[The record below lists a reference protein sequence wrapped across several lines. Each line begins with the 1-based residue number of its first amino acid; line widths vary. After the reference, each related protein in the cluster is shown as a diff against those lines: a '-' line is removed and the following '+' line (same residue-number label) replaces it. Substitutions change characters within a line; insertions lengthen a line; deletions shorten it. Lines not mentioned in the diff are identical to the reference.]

1 MQQNEYAP
9 SPIPTGDNHRP
20 TDCRRPRGIHLL
32 AQHRPNQ
39 SRVDLDNSDQIAL
52 GQTVYTNNCASCHGA
67 KLEGQPNWRQRRGDG
82 RLPAP
87 PHDESGHTWHHSDF
101 VLFDLTKNGPQ
112 SLIGSDYQSDMPAF
126 SDSLDDEEI
135 WAVITFI
142 KSTWSPRIHRIQ
154 AEAEKKRR

>member
-1 MQQNEYAP
+1 M
-9 SPIPTGDNHRP
+9 SMLRRLFLLGTITG
-20 TDCRRPRGIHLL
+20 LL
-32 AQHRPNQ
+32 TAVGLGAFIFWPNTGPNQ
-39 SRVDLDNSDQIAL
+39 SRVDLDNSDQIAR

-101 VLFDLTKNGPQ
+101 VLFGLTKNGPQ